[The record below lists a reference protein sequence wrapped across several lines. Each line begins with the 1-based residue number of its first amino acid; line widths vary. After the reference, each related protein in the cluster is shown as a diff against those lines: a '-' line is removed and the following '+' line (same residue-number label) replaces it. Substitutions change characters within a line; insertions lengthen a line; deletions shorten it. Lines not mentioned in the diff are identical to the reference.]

1 MKGDMVWVECDDMSK
16 MDVEAVKDLEN
27 RSVDI
32 PVIRP

>member
-1 MKGDMVWVECDDMSK
+1 MQGDMVGLECDDMSE

-32 PVIRP
+32 PVIPP